1 MVLPYGTRQIFELQC
16 RECAWWEGPVS
27 SDLDDPRGLEQV
39 GLCANPLA
47 VNGMPPLLSAH
58 ETCPGFEPEGG
69 YPDYSE
75 DDGEEMMWGSSSE
88 ILDLATAI
96 GLIEEGRIERPGKN
110 ALANLPFQTITAEG
124 ITFLSQYEYDNIGLG
139 VSHLTRPIS
148 EVLSKWGIS
157 VIRFL
162 NPVALDP
169 DGFEPFRFSDI
180 EFYFWGGVTGLSVDV
195 ARILATC
202 TGSLMLPRI
211 NMTVEVAEALSHCKA
226 DASLS
231 LIGENSHEL
240 LRYLGQY
247 QGERLLLTFH
257 IPLDDSAMEALC
269 SNPKRSTERLERDD
283 YDAFQVLSVLKP

>member
-1 MVLPYGTRQIFELQC
+1 MSG
-16 RECAWWEGPVS
+16 
-27 SDLDDPRGLEQV
+27 DLEYPRVLEQV

-47 VNGMPPLLSAH
+47 MNSMPPLLSAH
-58 ETCPGFEPEGG
+58 ETCPGFEPAGG
-69 YPDYSE
+69 YPDYSG

-96 GLIEEGRIERPGKN
+96 DLIEEGRIERPGKN
-110 ALANLPFQTITAEG
+110 ASANLPFQTITAEG
-124 ITFLSQYEYDNIGLG
+124 ITFLSQYEYHNIGLA
-139 VSHLTRPIS
+139 VTDLTRPIS
-148 EVLSKWGIS
+148 EVLSKWGVS

-180 EFYFWGGVTGLSVDV
+180 EFYFWGGVTGLNIAV

-202 TGSLMLPRI
+202 TGSLMLPQI
-211 NMTVEVAEALSHCKA
+211 NITREVAEALSHCKA

-231 LIGENSHEL
+231 LIGEHSHEVL
-240 LRYLGQY
+240 NHLAQY

-257 IPLDDSAMEALC
+257 TPLDDSAMEALC
-269 SNPKRSTERLERDD
+269 SNPKRSMKRLERDD
-283 YDAFQVLSVLKP
+283 YEAFQVLSVLKP